1 MNDLIDRFPAPP
13 PVSPSARP
21 ALGVALSMN
30 VLLAA
35 AIHLGMSFATSA
47 KVSEELTLSAMQAAP
62 IIYLALLLPIVA
74 IYGISAA
81 AWTGWSWWRVPLAT
95 LCGAAAALGF
105 NAWLMSQ
112 WIDLQGWK
120 VAPLLSASDGRVGY
134 LLLLAV
140 GSSVLLAVIGLSM
153 FKRWQQP

>member
-21 ALGVALSMN
+21 ALGVALALN

-35 AIHLGMSFATSA
+35 GVHLGMAFATSTQ
-47 KVSEELTLSAMQAAP
+47 VQEELALSIMQAAP
-62 IIYLALLLPIVA
+62 VIYLVLLLPIIA

-81 AWTGWSWWRVPLAT
+81 AWTGWSWWRVPVAT
-95 LCGAAAALGF
+95 LSAAAVALGV
-105 NAWLMSQ
+105 NAWAMSQ
-112 WIDLQGWK
+112 WIAHQGWK
-120 VAPLLSASDGRVGY
+120 VNALLSASDGRVGY

-140 GSSVLLAVIGLSM
+140 GCSLLLAAIAASM
-153 FKRWQQP
+153 FKRWFDP